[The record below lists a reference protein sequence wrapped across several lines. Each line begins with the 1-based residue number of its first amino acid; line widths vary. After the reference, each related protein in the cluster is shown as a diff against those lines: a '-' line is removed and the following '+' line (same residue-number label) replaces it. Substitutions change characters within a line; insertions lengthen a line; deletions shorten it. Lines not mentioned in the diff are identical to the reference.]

1 MSKVKTTVKSRE
13 GARKV
18 KLKLRL
24 KKDKKRLK
32 LQKVGKKS
40 TTINGQQKKYKFKTK
55 CKDQRAAASKA
66 ASKSSVKGSSKGQR
80 SSKAEGFAY
89 RQSKPYY
96 TRAVAKQGK
105 HAGRKFLRA
114 THHVCWD
121 LAKNKEV

>member
-40 TTINGQQKKYKFKTK
+40 TTINGQQKKYKFKSK
-55 CKDQRAAASKA
+55 CKDQRSAASKS
-66 ASKSSVKGSSKGQR
+66 ASKSSVQGLSKGPR
-80 SSKAEGFAY
+80 SSQAPAFKY
-89 RQSKPYY
+89 RQSKAYY
-96 TRAVAKQGK
+96 TRSVEKQGK
-105 HAGRKFLRA
+105 RAG
-114 THHVCWD
+114 
-121 LAKNKEV
+121 